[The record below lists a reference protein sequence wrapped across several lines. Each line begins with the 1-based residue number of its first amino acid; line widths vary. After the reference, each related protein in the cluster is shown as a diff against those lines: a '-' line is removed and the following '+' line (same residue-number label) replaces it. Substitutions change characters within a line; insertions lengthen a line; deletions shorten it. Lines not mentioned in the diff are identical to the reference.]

1 VPPSKERC
9 APVKTRPGYP
19 IETKLLQLL
28 HSPAPPAPP
37 APPAYSDDYERR
49 GARASPMCL
58 NRGGAPPPLE
68 INSYLFPCPRNLLR
82 IVKTLPVTSCKA

>member
-1 VPPSKERC
+1 MPPSKERC

-19 IETKLLQLL
+19 IETKPLQLL
-28 HSPAPPAPP
+28 HSPAPP

-49 GARASPMCL
+49 GARAYAPPHVFKQ
-58 NRGGAPPPLE
+58 GGAPPLE